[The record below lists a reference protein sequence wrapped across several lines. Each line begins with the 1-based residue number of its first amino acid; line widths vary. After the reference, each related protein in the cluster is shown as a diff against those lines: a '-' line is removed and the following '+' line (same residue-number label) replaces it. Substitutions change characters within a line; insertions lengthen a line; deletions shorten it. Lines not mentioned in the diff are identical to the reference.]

1 MENSNEMKIPD
12 DVDKES
18 KPLDDG
24 EKGSVYTL
32 SLGFDA
38 DDVISASDMP
48 NVVNENDNVS
58 ENISELIADIDKEIE
73 DENLAVLERSKSRF
87 KGRTTKSRG
96 DSLTSSTDGVTE
108 VKTTTKKATTS
119 TESFDQSKIIKNGDI
134 DSQTSSEN
142 QKKHNPDKSVDV
154 NDISPKTHWQSKIS
168 LSKVTESSALI
179 GIPSNVRK
187 ESLTVPTMA
196 QIPSEPLPTRR
207 DSSTSSKFS
216 LLISPRSIDGK
227 NIDFSVVQ
235 MPPEEKKA
243 SVFTP
248 EDSWIRQ
255 AIPYLPLWVSIV
267 CLILNIIV
275 PGSGTV
281 LSGMCIFCC
290 GKSRIPVKYDQDH
303 VVILCTNTW
312 VGVAQL
318 FTVTFLFVGWFWSLA
333 WGIKMIIL
341 SVQRRQELAD
351 QRAIELQ
358 TMALSA
364 FGTLPK
370 RGV

>member
-1 MENSNEMKIPD
+1 MPLKYGPKLGNGVSFHLDVNRTPTKRNTRAKSKRIGRKMENSNEMKIPD

-73 DENLAVLERSKSRF
+73 DENLAVLERS
-87 KGRTTKSRG
+87 
-96 DSLTSSTDGVTE
+96 
-108 VKTTTKKATTS
+108 
-119 TESFDQSKIIKNGDI
+119 
-134 DSQTSSEN
+134 
-142 QKKHNPDKSVDV
+142 
-154 NDISPKTHWQSKIS
+154 
-168 LSKVTESSALI
+168 
-179 GIPSNVRK
+179 
-187 ESLTVPTMA
+187 
-196 QIPSEPLPTRR
+196 
-207 DSSTSSKFS
+207 
-216 LLISPRSIDGK
+216 
-227 NIDFSVVQ
+227 
-235 MPPEEKKA
+235 
-243 SVFTP
+243 
-248 EDSWIRQ
+248 
-255 AIPYLPLWVSIV
+255 
-267 CLILNIIV
+267 
-275 PGSGTV
+275 TV